1 LWKLVYF
8 KDEREQIKKLA
19 FEALN
24 KQDKNILLQYQYLH
38 KNGKIIWRQDR
49 INIFYNEQGRAI
61 KVVDIVSDITKT
73 KRLENLV
80 RRKNEQLA
88 LQIIEKDKV
97 TENFVAF
104 QNNKWQEI
112 AANLHDNIS
121 QLLFATNLHLS
132 NFTNEHASYEKAKDI
147 LQIALNEIKYITQAT
162 KNLVI
167 QDKGLQKALKE
178 FIENNNYLNN
188 IKITKIAHAEFY
200 QHFSSS
206 EQIILFTI
214 IQEIIQNAIKH
225 SQSTDVYL
233 LLSFEDGKYS
243 VKVIDNGVG
252 IPADYTNGMGI
263 YNIEKN
269 VRLLNGSIKM
279 YNDNGLTVE
288 INLN

>member
-1 LWKLVYF
+1 
-8 KDEREQIKKLA
+8 
-19 FEALN
+19 
-24 KQDKNILLQYQYLH
+24 
-38 KNGKIIWRQDR
+38 
-49 INIFYNEQGRAI
+49 
-61 KVVDIVSDITKT
+61 
-73 KRLENLV
+73 
-80 RRKNEQLA
+80 
-88 LQIIEKDKV
+88 
-97 TENFVAF
+97 
-104 QNNKWQEI
+104 
-112 AANLHDNIS
+112 
-121 QLLFATNLHLS
+121 
-132 NFTNEHASYEKAKDI
+132 
-147 LQIALNEIKYITQAT
+147 
-162 KNLVI
+162 NLVI

-200 QHFSSS
+200 QHFSNS

-233 LLSFEDGKYS
+233 LLAFEDGKYS

-252 IPADYTNGMGI
+252 MPADYTNGMGI